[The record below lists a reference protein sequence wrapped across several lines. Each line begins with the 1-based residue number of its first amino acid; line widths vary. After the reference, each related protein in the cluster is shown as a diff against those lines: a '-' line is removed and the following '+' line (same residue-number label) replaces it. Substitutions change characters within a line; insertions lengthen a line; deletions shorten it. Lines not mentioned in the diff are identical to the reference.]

1 MRRGSPPPPGMEE
14 RRRSCPLRIRLS
26 KSTLDGRLPRPGP
39 RGGSLPQGLRGPS
52 PPPLP
57 PQGPWEPPSLF
68 NAITLLEIGTSDLDD
83 CLYTNA
89 LLELRVLRQCRWTM
103 TLSPPSIGRA
113 NV

>member
-1 MRRGSPPPPGMEE
+1 MEE

-68 NAITLLEIGTSDLDD
+68 NRSEEQPSELQSLMSISYAVF
-83 CLYTNA
+83 CLKKKKKNTNIQQTIQYT
-89 LLELRVLRQCRWTM
+89 T
-103 TLSPPSIGRA
+103 
-113 NV
+113 

>member
-1 MRRGSPPPPGMEE
+1 MGGRAPRPPGREG
-14 RRRSCPLRIRLS
+14 RRRAGPLRGRLA
-26 KSTLDGRLPRPGP
+26 KSRLDGRLPRPGP
-39 RGGSLPQGLRGPS
+39 RGGSLPQGLRVPS

-89 LLELRVLRQCRWTM
+89 ILELRVLRQ
-103 TLSPPSIGRA
+103 
-113 NV
+113 

>member
-89 LLELRVLRQCRWTM
+89 ILELRVRSEEQTSELQSLMRI
-103 TLSPPSIGRA
+103 SYA
-113 NV
+113 

>member
-68 NAITLLEIGTSDLDD
+68 NAITLLEIGTSRSEEHKSELQSLMRISYAVF
-83 CLYTNA
+83 CLKTQNINLYHT
-89 LLELRVLRQCRWTM
+89 
-103 TLSPPSIGRA
+103 
-113 NV
+113 